1 MQNKFAWSSA
11 ICVPSGCLNSLLTRG
26 LFAKLTDGEGRG
38 GGGGGGIKIS
48 GRGGVGGGG
57 REGARD

>member
-26 LFAKLTDGEGRG
+26 LFARLTDGEGMG
-38 GGGGGGIKIS
+38 GSGAEVVVVGGIKIS
-48 GRGGVGGGG
+48 DGRGEGGL
-57 REGARD
+57 A